1 MQGFTNI
8 IFPPASFQIPSGHCS
23 KGRRGREEV
32 KANNNQKKKDK
43 KTKILEPD
51 STILIRANR
60 FQEREELK
68 QRGENGGG
76 KKKKRHRQ
84 HRIKMKEKSVEI
96 QGKSKSAL
104 KTFQNITVYL
114 SCYVAEVEY
123 SRLVK
128 NLTQWVCPC

>member
-68 QRGENGGG
+68 QRGENGE
-76 KKKKRHRQ
+76 Q
-84 HRIKMKEKSVEI
+84 DVTQMEQLI
-96 QGKSKSAL
+96 SKSEGLLAKRFMMGCPDLAL
-104 KTFQNITVYL
+104 
-114 SCYVAEVEY
+114 
-123 SRLVK
+123 
-128 NLTQWVCPC
+128 